1 MIKNPIKW
9 PNGAKCAA
17 CLTFDMDADSLIH
30 LTHPVDGHKRVSALS
45 MLQYGPQVGVPRILD
60 SYKRLGIRQ
69 TFFIPAWCIERYP
82 EAVTSILEHGH
93 EIGHHGYLHENP
105 VAQSREEQAYWLDL
119 GIEIIKKATGVDPR
133 GWRAPLYN
141 FSNDSLDLL
150 LSRGFTYDTS
160 LMGDDVPYLLE
171 SRETAKRLVELP
183 VHWGIDD
190 WPQFVQSFDLDYMM
204 PIRSPRSGFETFAQ
218 EFEAAYKYGGIWTP
232 VLHPFVV
239 GRPARWDV
247 FEEFV
252 ENALKHGDVW
262 FAPMEEIAAYVET
275 AHREQRYAAR
285 VDVIPQYARPVARV
299 TFPPA
304 GKNN

>member
-1 MIKNPIKW
+1 MIKNPIAW
-9 PNGAKCAA
+9 PNGARCAC

-30 LTHPVDGHKRVSALS
+30 LAHPQDGYKRVSSLS
-45 MLQYGPQVGVPRILD
+45 MLQYGPNVAIPRILD
-60 SYKRLGIRQ
+60 TYRRLGLRQ

-82 EAVTSILEHGH
+82 EAVEAILEQGH

-105 VAQSREEQAYWLDL
+105 VEQSREEQAHWLDL
-119 GIEIIKKATGVDPR
+119 GVEIITKATGSSPR

-160 LMGDDVPYLLE
+160 LMGDDIPYLLE
-171 SRETAKRLVELP
+171 SRQTGKRLVELP

-190 WPQFVQSFDLDYMM
+190 WPQYVQSFDLDYMM
-204 PIRSPRSGFETFAQ
+204 PIRSPRHGFETFAQ

-239 GRPARWDV
+239 GRLARWDV
-247 FEEFV
+247 FEDFLEEV
-252 ENALKHGDVW
+252 LKKGGVW
-262 FAPMEEIAAYVET
+262 FAPMEEISAYVRHAHDEGRYT
-275 AHREQRYAAR
+275 ARTDLIPPYPGPVVAAR
-285 VDVIPQYARPVARV
+285 
-299 TFPPA
+299 
-304 GKNN
+304 